1 MQEYIITN
9 QEKGQRLDKYVKR
22 ILREAP
28 SSFIYKMLRKKN
40 ITLNGHKAEGKENV
54 TQGDSVKLFL
64 SDETFQKMGGV
75 RKEGMRKDAFV
86 RPEELRFSEADK
98 AYTELTRRY
107 PALGLVYEDE
117 NIAAAYKPAGV
128 LSQKAAPSD
137 LSLNE

>member
-22 ILREAP
+22 ILPEAP
-28 SSFIYKMLRKKN
+28 SSMINNMLRKTN

-86 RPEELRFSEADK
+86 RPEELRFSEVTK
-98 AYTELTRRY
+98 RTPR
-107 PALGLVYEDE
+107 
-117 NIAAAYKPAGV
+117 
-128 LSQKAAPSD
+128 
-137 LSLNE
+137 

>member
-9 QEKGQRLDKYVKR
+9 QEKGQRLDRYVKR
-22 ILREAP
+22 ILPEAP

-75 RKEGMRKDAFV
+75 RKEGMRKDASV

-107 PALGLVYEDE
+107 PALGLV
-117 NIAAAYKPAGV
+117 
-128 LSQKAAPSD
+128 
-137 LSLNE
+137 